1 MVLQP
6 GSKAFLGLSKVLLW
20 PLCLAP
26 LLFMLLGVFQVAGY
40 GLGANPIEELLHRCG
55 EWGLKFLL
63 ITLAITPLRRI
74 TGWNWLVRYRR
85 LLGLFAFFYVMLH
98 FVVYIWLDRQL
109 DLGSIVEDI
118 VKRPYI
124 TIGMVAIVMLI
135 PLAVTSTRG
144 MMRRLGHRWQKLH
157 RLVYVIA
164 ILGVWHFWWQV
175 KADFLEPSIYAGI
188 LALLLGVRLWY
199 RKRPAKQLR

>member
-118 VKRPYI
+118 LKRPYI